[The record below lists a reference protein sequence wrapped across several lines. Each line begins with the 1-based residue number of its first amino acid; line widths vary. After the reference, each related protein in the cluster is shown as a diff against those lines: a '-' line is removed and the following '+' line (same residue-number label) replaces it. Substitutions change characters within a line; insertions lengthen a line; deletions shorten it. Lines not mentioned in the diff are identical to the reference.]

1 MEHEEASRLRRQ
13 LMTLQRRI
21 RREMKTGPVA
31 LSDAL
36 VLGAVERRGGT
47 ASPGQLAEDLLMT
60 TSNVAAA
67 LRALEAAALISRQRD
82 AHDARRVRIEL
93 TEPGRRLVVDDRRRR
108 DNWLCD
114 TINTC
119 LSPREQKVLQQAGE
133 LMARLAYE
141 GLDHRGELDRGD
153 AAAG

>member
-36 VLGAVERRGGT
+36 VLGSIERHGGT
-47 ASPGQLAEDLLMT
+47 ASPGQLAEDLVMS

-67 LRALEAAALISRQRD
+67 LRSLEAAGLISRQRD
-82 AHDARRVRIEL
+82 SNDARRVHIEL
-93 TEPGRRLVVDDRRRR
+93 TEHGRRLVVGDRRRR
-108 DNWLCD
+108 DDWLCD
-114 TINTC
+114 TINTS
-119 LSPREQKVLQQAGE
+119 LSPREQKILQQAGE
-133 LMARLAYE
+133 LMSRLAYE
-141 GLDHRGELDRGD
+141 GLDDRDELDRGD
-153 AAAG
+153 TAAG

>member
-36 VLGAVERRGGT
+36 VLGAIERNEGT
-47 ASPGQLAEDLLMT
+47 VSPGQLAEDLVMT

-67 LRALEAAALISRQRD
+67 LRSLEAAGLISRQRD
-82 AHDARRVRIEL
+82 SNDARRVRIEL
-93 TEPGRRLVVDDRRRR
+93 TERGRRLVVDDRRRR
-108 DNWLCD
+108 DDWLCD
-114 TINTC
+114 TINTF

-133 LMARLAYE
+133 LMSRLAYE
-141 GLDHRGELDRGD
+141 GLDNRDELDRGD

>member
-21 RREMKTGPVA
+21 RREMRTGPVA

-36 VLGAVERRGGT
+36 VLGAIERRGG
-47 ASPGQLAEDLLMT
+47 AVSPGQIAEDLVMT

-67 LRALEAAALISRQRD
+67 LRALEAAGLISRQRD
-82 AHDARRVRIEL
+82 ANDARRVRIEL
-93 TEPGRRLVVDDRRRR
+93 TDDGRRLVVNDRRRR
-108 DNWLCD
+108 DDWLCA
-114 TINTC
+114 TINTS
-119 LSPREQKVLQQAGE
+119 LTPREQKVLRQAGE
-133 LMARLAYE
+133 LMGRLAYE
-141 GLDHRGELDRGD
+141 GLDHRDELDPGD

>member
-36 VLGAVERRGGT
+36 VLGAIERHRGN
-47 ASPGQLAEDLLMT
+47 ASPGQIAEDLVMT

-67 LRALEAAALISRQRD
+67 LRSLEAAGLISRQRD
-82 AHDARRVRIEL
+82 SDDARRVHIEL
-93 TEPGRRLVVDDRRRR
+93 TEQGRRLVVDDRRRR
-108 DNWLCD
+108 DDWLRD
-114 TINTC
+114 TINASM
-119 LSPREQKVLQQAGE
+119 SPREQKILQQAGE
-133 LMARLAYE
+133 LMSRLAYE
-141 GLDHRGELDRGD
+141 GLDNRDELDRSD
-153 AAAG
+153 TAAG

>member
-36 VLGAVERRGGT
+36 VLGAIERHGGT
-47 ASPGQLAEDLLMT
+47 ASPGQLAEDLVMT

-67 LRALEAAALISRQRD
+67 LRSLEAAGLISRQRD
-82 AHDARRVRIEL
+82 SNDARRVHIEL
-93 TEPGRRLVVDDRRRR
+93 TEDGRRLVVDDRRRR
-108 DNWLCD
+108 DDWLCG
-114 TINTC
+114 TINTS
-119 LSPREQKVLQQAGE
+119 LSPREQKILQQAGE
-133 LMARLAYE
+133 LMSRLAYQ
-141 GLDHRGELDRGD
+141 GLDDRDELDHGD